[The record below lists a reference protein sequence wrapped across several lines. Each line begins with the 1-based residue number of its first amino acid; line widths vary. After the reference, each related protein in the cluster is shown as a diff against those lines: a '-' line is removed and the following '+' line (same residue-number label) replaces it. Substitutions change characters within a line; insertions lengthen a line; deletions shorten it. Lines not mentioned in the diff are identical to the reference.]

1 MSETARRRRF
11 PWLKVALA
19 LSLVVNLVFVGI
31 FAGVFHRAGQ
41 GGSVLRAAFSALPA
55 EDRRQLRRETGAI
68 WREARGARETPR
80 APTLMIDAL
89 RAEEFEQDAFA
100 EALHAA
106 QRRLLHL
113 SDEMHAQLIAHVA
126 SMSPADRA
134 RYADALEEQMQARR
148 WRRH

>member
-1 MSETARRRRF
+1 MGETSKRRRF

-41 GGSVLRAAFSALPA
+41 GGSVLRTAFSALPA

-68 WREARGARETPR
+68 WREARGARDTPR
-80 APTLMIDAL
+80 APPLMIEAL
-89 RAEEFEQDAFA
+89 RAQEFEQDAFA

-126 SMSPADRA
+126 SMSPEDRA
-134 RYADALEEQMQARR
+134 RYADALEEQMQTRR
-148 WRRH
+148 WRGR